1 MFLNKKNLAV
11 GRCYNDTFFIG
22 CLSFR
27 VTEEIKGED
36 ECRGGSQK
44 EYYLC
49 SERKN
54 HRGSAKG
61 HAEEKHFDDGAVAV
75 GSKHLFSSL
84 AGYFMISSH
93 MIIIYLKP
101 DTNRTG
107 FFRLFCNFS

>member
-1 MFLNKKNLAV
+1 MREGRLRQVAFLPISCVSPVIL
-11 GRCYNDTFFIG
+11 F
-22 CLSFR
+22 
-27 VTEEIKGED
+27 
-36 ECRGGSQK
+36 
-44 EYYLC
+44 
-49 SERKN
+49 
-54 HRGSAKG
+54 
-61 HAEEKHFDDGAVAV
+61 EEKHFDDGAVAV